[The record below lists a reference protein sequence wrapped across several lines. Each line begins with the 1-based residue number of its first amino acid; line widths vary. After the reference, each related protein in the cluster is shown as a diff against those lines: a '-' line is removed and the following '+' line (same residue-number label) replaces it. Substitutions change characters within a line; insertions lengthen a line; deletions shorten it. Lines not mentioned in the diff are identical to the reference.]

1 MEKWFKS
8 QWTLAFNFFMGSD
21 CVRLFIILYIIIQVP
36 VRVAGGLLFELSG
49 QSISDPLVGDPLVD
63 ENDIPLCFGL
73 GKHKTF
79 W

>member
-1 MEKWFKS
+1 
-8 QWTLAFNFFMGSD
+8 MGSD
-21 CVRLFIILYIIIQVP
+21 CVRLFIILYYIIQVP

-49 QSISDPLVGDPLVD
+49 QSVGDPLVN

-79 W
+79 R